1 MKILKPIALL
11 LLSAFFIQQNTRAGE
26 LSHEYGEV
34 TQADFDLKA
43 EGFLKDADA
52 AVIYDIGESDFY
64 YSDYKFV
71 INFQRKT
78 RIKIFTEA
86 GIENAEITIPFYK
99 SDDFTEKVSEIKAV
113 TYNLENG
120 VITETTLY
128 NSQIFEEKIN
138 ENWYIKKFT
147 LPSVKAGSI
156 IEFRYDHDTPYK
168 FNLQDWEFQREI
180 PTLFSEYT
188 VHLTPFYNYFFL
200 LQGADHF
207 EKQESFEEKGLPRMY
222 GAMEYRMKTHRF
234 IKENIPA
241 FEEEA
246 LITSKED
253 YIIKLD
259 FQLMSVIR
267 SDGSRIEYM
276 TTWENFI
283 KDLLKDE
290 NFGKF
295 QNALERKS
303 KAFVKENNL
312 LALPPAERFLF
323 IVDHVK
329 THYVWD
335 KRNRLYSQQS
345 ASEFLKNQKAI
356 QQK

>member
-99 SDDFTEKVSEIKAV
+99 SDDFTEKVSDIKAV

-168 FNLQDWEFQREI
+168 FNLQI
-180 PTLFSEYT
+180 GSFSAKSQPFS
-188 VHLTPFYNYFFL
+188 VNTPFIL
-200 LQGADHF
+200 LPF
-207 EKQESFEEKGLPRMY
+207 ITISFCFRE
-222 GAMEYRMKTHRF
+222 
-234 IKENIPA
+234 
-241 FEEEA
+241 
-246 LITSKED
+246 LIISK
-253 YIIKLD
+253 
-259 FQLMSVIR
+259 
-267 SDGSRIEYM
+267 
-276 TTWENFI
+276 N
-283 KDLLKDE
+283 
-290 NFGKF
+290 
-295 QNALERKS
+295 
-303 KAFVKENNL
+303 
-312 LALPPAERFLF
+312 
-323 IVDHVK
+323 
-329 THYVWD
+329 
-335 KRNRLYSQQS
+335 RNRLRKRDCPGCT
-345 ASEFLKNQKAI
+345 ALWNTG
-356 QQK
+356 